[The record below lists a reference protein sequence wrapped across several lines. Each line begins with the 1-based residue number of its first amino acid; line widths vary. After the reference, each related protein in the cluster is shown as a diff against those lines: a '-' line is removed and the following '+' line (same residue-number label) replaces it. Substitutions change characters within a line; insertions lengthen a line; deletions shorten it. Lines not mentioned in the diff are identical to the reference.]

1 MRSTSKELK
10 LELTP
15 QQLQRVGAHPALDDL
30 TVGKP
35 QTHTLRS
42 IYFDTPDHRLRAR
55 GISLRLRSIGDQ
67 WLQTIKA
74 GNGLEGTSTTR
85 DALESVVGQPEPD
98 VGAIKN
104 DRVRRTIEKALKTST
119 LEAQFETVVTRTTR
133 KLHSDKGD
141 LELALDEGVLRA
153 RGLENQVC
161 EAELELKSGSPECLI
176 ETAAALFAAE
186 PIRLTETS
194 KTERGYNLVLRRS
207 DYGTPPQKAG
217 PITLQSARSCAEALG
232 LFLQSA
238 TDQVV
243 ANRQAILET
252 DDPEA
257 VHQLRIGLRR
267 MRSAL
272 RAFRPLNDTPAARE
286 FEQYARDLARSVSM
300 VRNADVLIESIYAP
314 VAAHMKGER
323 GFDDLRSALISHRA
337 ACRDAARSALSG
349 GQWSRLQLYLV
360 LWPHT
365 VGEVTSLQMPVA
377 EFAEI
382 ALRKSHKKVAKLGKN
397 IATASPEQRHDMRK
411 ALKGLRYTVDF
422 FASLYDHRKVDP
434 ATKGLKRLQ
443 DVFGYV
449 NDVAMA
455 KELSDVCDRFC
466 PDNKQAQWAA
476 GYVLGWHD
484 VRASHAWDGVPKA
497 WHRTKKSAR
506 FWK

>member
-15 QQLQRVGAHPALDDL
+15 QQLQRVSAHPALDDL
-30 TVGKP
+30 TVGQP
-35 QTHTLRS
+35 QTRTLRS

-85 DALESVVGQPEPD
+85 DALESVLGQPEPD

-153 RGLENQVC
+153 GGLENQVC

-176 ETAAALFAAE
+176 ETAAALFATE

-194 KTERGYNLVLRRS
+194 KTERGYNLVLRRP
-207 DYGTPPQKAG
+207 DHGIVPQKARQVALEG
-217 PITLQSARSCAEALG
+217 NHSCAEALG

-238 TDQVV
+238 IGQVV
-243 ANRQAILET
+243 ANRQAVLET

-267 MRSAL
+267 LRSAL

-286 FEQYARDLARSVSM
+286 FEQHARELARSVGKL
-300 VRNADVLIESIYAP
+300 RNADVFIENIYAP

-323 GFDDLRSALISHRA
+323 GFDDLRAALVSHRA
-337 ACRDAARSALSG
+337 ACRDESRSALTG
-349 GQWSRLQLYLV
+349 DQWSKLQLYFV
-360 LWPHT
+360 LWPQT
-365 VGEVTSLQMPVA
+365 LGDVASLQVGVA
-377 EFAEI
+377 DFAGL
-382 ALRKSHKKVAKLGKN
+382 ALSKCDKKVAKHGKK
-397 IATASPEQRHDMRK
+397 IATSAPERRHEMRK
-411 ALKGLRYTVDF
+411 ALKNFRYTAEF
-422 FASLYDHRKVDP
+422 FASLYERRKVD
-434 ATKGLKRLQ
+434 AFVKELKQLQ
-443 DVFGYV
+443 DTFGYV

-455 KELSDVCDRFC
+455 KELRDICEHYSA
-466 PDNKQAQWAA
+466 DNKLAQWAA
-476 GYVLGWHD
+476 GYVLGWHE
-484 VRASHAWDGVPKA
+484 VNARHIWDGVPKTWRHA
-497 WHRTKKSAR
+497 KKRAS
-506 FWK
+506 FWD